1 MALAITPVVN
11 HPTYKSWTLTG
22 DGTATTTTF
31 AHGFASI
38 PDDVHVN
45 SQILSATTAAT
56 GWAVTVNATNIT
68 VTCASAAVAA
78 PVGKV
83 CAWLPHS
90 IN

>member
-1 MALAITPVVN
+1 MALVATAGVN

-31 AHGFASI
+31 AHGFAST

-45 SQILSATTAAT
+45 SAILSATTGAT
-56 GWAVTVNATNIT
+56 GWLVTANATNIT
-68 VTCASAAVAA
+68 VTCASAAQAVV
-78 PVGKV
+78 VGKV

>member
-1 MALAITPVVN
+1 MALTATAVVN
-11 HPTYKSWTLTG
+11 HPTYKSWLLTG
-22 DGTATTTTF
+22 DGTATTTTI
-31 AHGFASI
+31 AHGFAST

-45 SQILSATTAAT
+45 SQIFSATTAAT
-56 GWAVTVNATNIT
+56 GWTVTVNATNIV

-78 PVGKV
+78 AVGKV

>member
-1 MALAITPVVN
+1 MAITSTPVVN

-22 DGTATTTTF
+22 DGTATTTTI
-31 AHGFASI
+31 AHGFAST

-45 SQILSATTAAT
+45 SAILGVTTSAT
-56 GWAVTVNATNIT
+56 GWSIAVNATNIT
-68 VTCASAAVAA
+68 VTNAAANQAIV
-78 PVGKV
+78 VGKV